1 MGFMG
6 DFTKNLQ
13 SQDIIPLIVS
23 GLDTPGDAWVAD
35 LSMNVQSD
43 KDSEKYVWLG
53 TAPMLREWIG
63 GRQPKTLREINYTVP
78 NKEFEA
84 TLEIPTDW
92 IRRDKTG
99 LIMMRVNQL
108 IESARNHDAELLSTL
123 INAADSALC
132 YDGQYFFDTD
142 HSEGSSGSQSNSI
155 SVDITT
161 TTAPTPAEFETAI
174 LNATTALLGFKDD
187 QGRPTNASAKRFT
200 IMVPVPFMKAAS
212 TALGSNIIVD
222 GGAARN
228 NQIMSV
234 GMVNGFS
241 YELVVNPR
249 LTWTTKFAMF
259 RKDAILSPFVKQIE
273 VDTTVSA
280 LAEGSE
286 EEFKN
291 KRHLYGVNRSM
302 NFGCGDWKGST
313 MVTFT

>member
-1 MGFMG
+1 MSLMG

-13 SQDIIPLIVS
+13 SADIIPLIVA
-23 GLDTPGDAWVAD
+23 GLDTPGDAWVQQ
-35 LSMNVQSD
+35 LSMRVESD

-53 TAPMLREWIG
+53 TAPMLREWVG
-63 GRQPKTLREINYTVP
+63 GRQPKTLREINFSVP

-84 TLEIPTDW
+84 TLEIPLDW

-123 INAADSALC
+123 VNAADSALC

-142 HSEGSSGSQSNSI
+142 HQEGNSPVQSNKV
-155 SVDITT
+155 SVDINT
-161 TTAPTPAEFETAI
+161 TTAPTAAEFETGI
-174 LNATTALLGFKDD
+174 LKATETMLGFQDD

-200 IMVPVPFMKAAS
+200 IMCGVPFMKAAA
-212 TALGSNIIVD
+212 TALGSSVVLE
-222 GGAARN
+222 GGQARN
-228 NQIMSV
+228 SLLQATGQIL
-234 GMVNGFS
+234 GFS
-241 YELVVNPR
+241 YDLVVNPR
-249 LTWTTKFAMF
+249 LTWTDQFAVF
-259 RKDAILSPFVKQIE
+259 RADAIQSPFVKQVE
-273 VDTTVSA
+273 VDTTVDA

-291 KRHLYGVNRSM
+291 KRHLYGVSRVM

-313 MVTFT
+313 LIKFI

>member
-1 MGFMG
+1 MSLMG

-13 SQDIIPLIVS
+13 SNDIIPLIVS
-23 GLDTPGDAWVAD
+23 GLDTPGDAWVSQLAMRVD
-35 LSMNVQSD
+35 SD

-53 TAPMLREWIG
+53 TAPLLREWVG

-84 TLEIPTDW
+84 TLEIPLDW

-99 LIMMRVNQL
+99 LVMMRVNQL

-123 INAADSALC
+123 LNSADSALC

-142 HSEGSSGSQSNSI
+142 HSEANSGTQSNKVD
-155 SVDITT
+155 VDITT
-161 TTAPTPAEFETAI
+161 TTAPTPAEMETAI
-174 LNATTALLGFKDD
+174 LALTTAILGFKDD

-200 IMVPVPFMKAAS
+200 IMVPPVFMKSAS
-212 TALGSNIIVD
+212 IALGSNVILEGGQSRNAAIQIV
-222 GGAARN
+222 GA
-228 NQIMSV
+228 
-234 GMVNGFS
+234 VNGFA
-241 YELVVNPR
+241 YDMVVNPR
-249 LTWTTKFAMF
+249 LSWTTKFAMF
-259 RKDAILSPFVKQIE
+259 RNDAVLTPFVKQVE
-273 VDTTVSA
+273 VDTQVSA

-302 NFGCGDWKGST
+302 NFGCGDWKGSC
-313 MVTFT
+313 MANFI

>member
-1 MGFMG
+1 MSLMG

-13 SQDIIPLIVS
+13 SADIIPLIVS
-23 GLDTPGDAWVAD
+23 GLDTPGDAWVSQLA
-35 LSMNVQSD
+35 MNVQSD
-43 KDSEKYVWLG
+43 KESEKYVWLG
-53 TAPMLREWIG
+53 TAPQLREWVG

-84 TLEIPTDW
+84 TLEIPVDW

-142 HSEGSSGSQSNSI
+142 HSEGNSGTQSNKI
-155 SVDITT
+155 NVDITT
-161 TTAPTPAEFETAI
+161 TTAPTAAEFETG
-174 LNATTALLGFKDD
+174 LLTAVQTMLGFKDD

-200 IMVPVPFMKAAS
+200 IMCGVPFMKAAS
-212 TALGSNIIVD
+212 IALGSAVILE
-222 GGAARN
+222 GGQARDSALKATGN
-228 NQIMSV
+228 VM
-234 GMVNGFS
+234 GFGFD
-241 YELVVNPR
+241 LVVNPR
-249 LTWTTKFAMF
+249 LTWTDQFAVF
-259 RKDAILSPFVKQIE
+259 RSDAILSPFVKQVE

-286 EEFKN
+286 EAFKN
-291 KRHLYGVNRSM
+291 KRHLYGVNRIM

-313 MVTFT
+313 LIKFT

>member
-1 MGFMG
+1 MSLMG

-13 SQDIIPLIVS
+13 SADIIPLIVA
-23 GLDTPGDAWVAD
+23 GLDTPGDAWVQQ
-35 LSMNVQSD
+35 LSMRVESD

-53 TAPMLREWIG
+53 TAPMLREWVG
-63 GRQPKTLREINYTVP
+63 GRQPKTLREINFSVP

-84 TLEIPTDW
+84 TLEIPLDW

-123 INAADSALC
+123 VNAADSALC

-142 HSEGSSGSQSNSI
+142 HQEGHSPVQSNKV

-161 TTAPTPAEFETAI
+161 TTAPTAAEFETGI
-174 LNATTALLGFKDD
+174 LKATETMLGFQDD

-200 IMVPVPFMKAAS
+200 IMCGVPFMKAAA
-212 TALGSNIIVD
+212 TALGSSVVLE
-222 GGAARN
+222 GGQARN
-228 NQIMSV
+228 SLLQATGQIL
-234 GMVNGFS
+234 GFS
-241 YELVVNPR
+241 YDLVVNPR
-249 LTWTTKFAMF
+249 LTWTDQFAVF
-259 RKDAILSPFVKQIE
+259 RADAIQSPFVKQVE
-273 VDTTVSA
+273 VDTTVDA

-291 KRHLYGVNRSM
+291 KRHLYGVSRVM

-313 MVTFT
+313 LIKFI

>member
-1 MGFMG
+1 MSLMG

-13 SQDIIPLIVS
+13 SADIIPLIVT
-23 GLDTPGDAWVAD
+23 GLDTPGDAWVSQLA
-35 LSMNVQSD
+35 MTVQSD
-43 KDSEKYVWLG
+43 KESEKYVWLG
-53 TAPMLREWIG
+53 TAPQLREWVG
-63 GRQPKTLREINYTVP
+63 GRQPKTLREINYTIP

-84 TLEIPTDW
+84 TLEIPIDW

-142 HSEGSSGSQSNSI
+142 HAEGNSGTQSNKI
-155 SVDITT
+155 SVDIATP
-161 TTAPTPAEFETAI
+161 TAPTPAEFETGLLA
-174 LNATTALLGFKDD
+174 AVTGMLGFKDD

-200 IMVPVPFMKAAS
+200 VMCGVPFMKSAAI
-212 TALGSNIIVD
+212 ALGSTVILE
-222 GGAARN
+222 GGQARDSGLKVTG
-228 NQIMSV
+228 SV
-234 GMVNGFS
+234 MGFGFD
-241 YELVVNPR
+241 LVVNPR
-249 LTWTTKFAMF
+249 LTWTDQFAVF
-259 RKDAILSPFVKQIE
+259 RSDAILSPFVKQVE

-291 KRHLYGVNRSM
+291 KRHLYGVNRIM
-302 NFGCGDWKGST
+302 NFGCGDWKGSALIKLT
-313 MVTFT
+313 